1 MGVPF
6 CLDDDDDNP
15 FGIAQLTSYTLTTC
29 FCAASCDHGPVVYK
43 SLDRSKYSINLDSAM
58 DALRRGFTPGS
69 VPACFSWVYGSQCCC
84 CAPSWVCV
92 GLGLER
98 GVYDVLL

>member
-1 MGVPF
+1 MGAPF

-29 FCAASCDHGPVVYK
+29 FCAASCDQW
-43 SLDRSKYSINLDSAM
+43 SSDATLDRSKYSINLDSAM
-58 DALRRGFTPGS
+58 DALRRGFTPGT
-69 VPACFSWVYGSQCCC
+69 VPACFSWVYGSQCCF
-84 CAPSWVCV
+84 CALSWVCV

>member
-1 MGVPF
+1 MI
-6 CLDDDDDNP
+6 N
-15 FGIAQLTSYTLTTC
+15 
-29 FCAASCDHGPVVYK
+29 GPVVYATGE
-43 SLDRSKYSINLDSAM
+43 SLDCSKYSINLDSAM
-58 DALRRGFTPGS
+58 DALWRGFTPGS

-98 GVYDVLL
+98 GVYDGEVPSDLHARRHRTLMW